1 MTSSVRAVAA
11 REAYIQQ
18 VLFDSEEAP
27 KHTILVVEDDVLIR
41 HHIADQL
48 RLAGFGAIEADNADE
63 ALTILIAKTHIDLVI
78 TDIRLP
84 GDTNGADLIR
94 WIRRRAPEI
103 KTVVVSAYLDPYWD
117 LPVDAVFTKPIR
129 IDALLRRLRE
139 LLPPAEQAGP
149 NGR

>member
-1 MTSSVRAVAA
+1 M
-11 REAYIQQ
+11 REASIQQ
-18 VLFDSEEAP
+18 ISFDNGENP
-27 KHTILVVEDDVLIR
+27 KQSILLVEDDVLIR

-48 RLAGFGAIEADNADE
+48 RLAGFEAVEADNADE
-63 ALTILIAKTHIDLVI
+63 ALTILIAKTDIDLVI

-94 WIRRRAPEI
+94 WIRRRAPHI

-117 LPVDAVFTKPIR
+117 LPVDAVFTKPVR